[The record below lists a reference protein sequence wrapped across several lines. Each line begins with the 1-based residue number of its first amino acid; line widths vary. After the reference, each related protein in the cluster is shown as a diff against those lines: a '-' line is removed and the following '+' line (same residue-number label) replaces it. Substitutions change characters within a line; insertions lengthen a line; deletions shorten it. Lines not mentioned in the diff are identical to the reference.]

1 MSETNLVFTLVI
13 NKQPYEFDSK
23 LFGKV
28 SQKAAELIKSGQ
40 YYAKICPEIS
50 EDAVIAFVA
59 ACKYE
64 RFQVIPA
71 IAYELL
77 DLSQEWKFTNLFK
90 IVQKYIKEKNVER
103 QGPPLNF
110 EDPLGDLLAL
120 QNANQETE
128 EDLRRVAQVF
138 NRCLTSDELFEVQ
151 IDNLCQIVH
160 FAEEYEEIDQQ
171 LYLDFILKLL
181 QTNPFAAVPLLL
193 RLDFEQMNKEQN
205 DAIFETQEVHDANIG
220 YFIASQLTSLR
231 NRAARQRNTMIDNLT
246 QKSDALQQEMTN
258 LRHETEEKV
267 SNNFNDKMNSYQNII
282 EQQRQAINSVKQQ
295 IEDSHQLHERQKEL
309 FAEETNQLREEI
321 DRAKIRMDNCKKA
334 YEKMKRTVKSELEDQ
349 SKDFTNGIRK
359 RLDDITE
366 NGNER
371 REAMTNEINGPFN
384 SLKRNFI
391 RSKKN
396 TQTIR
401 GEIEKSR
408 TDAQNMKAVL
418 SAKMVQDFMRFDN
431 FIRRKERR
439 FKIFDDDLPSWNVSG
454 AEVKGAETELTSIE
468 RRLDKLC
475 PIRHTLSQ

>member
-50 EDAVIAFVA
+50 EDAGIAFVA

-103 QGPPLNF
+103 QGP
-110 EDPLGDLLAL
+110 LGDLLEL
-120 QNANQETE
+120 QNTNQETE

-151 IDNLCQIVH
+151 IDNLCQIAH

-181 QTNPFAAVPLLL
+181 QTNLLL

-246 QKSDALQQEMTN
+246 QKSDALQQEMAN
-258 LRHETEEKV
+258 LRQETEDKV
-267 SNNFNDKMNSYQNII
+267 SDNFNDKMNSYQNII
-282 EQQRQAINSVKQQ
+282 EQQQQAINSVKQQ

-334 YEKMKRTVKSELEDQ
+334 YEKMKRTVKSEIEDQ
-349 SKDFTNGIRK
+349 SKDITNDIRK

-431 FIRRKERR
+431 FIRRKERSKIPSHTSV
-439 FKIFDDDLPSWNVSG
+439 FKW
-454 AEVKGAETELTSIE
+454 
-468 RRLDKLC
+468 
-475 PIRHTLSQ
+475 